1 MVIVESAPRARG
13 KVAAARTSSRRRSRG
28 QAMVEFAL
36 VAPVF
41 FLMFFGLI
49 EFALINSS
57 ITSFNFAAKDA
68 ARIGSLLGRTDP
80 TVDTQIVNDVLGRTS
95 GLVVA
100 KTQFIE
106 VYRSDAAG
114 SLPPSTNP
122 TENSY
127 PPVTSAACSV
137 CNWAVASR
145 NDSLLNADYL
155 GVRITYVYTY
165 LTAFVSGGASQLQL
179 SALSVQRI
187 EPQDYQGH
195 RPQPP
200 ALLAAVMSAHGTS
213 TPSCATASSAPALE
227 PFHPGGG
234 SPRCAGEPVA
244 WLRERMQGALALSM
258 GGVA

>member
-1 MVIVESAPRARG
+1 MVIVDSAPRARG
-13 KVAAARTSSRRRSRG
+13 KVAAARTSPRRRSRG

-80 TVDTQIVNDVLGRTS
+80 TVDKQIVNDVIGRTG

-100 KTQFIE
+100 KTSLIE

-155 GVRITYVYTY
+155 GVRVTYIYTY
-165 LTAFVSGGASQLQL
+165 LTAFISGGASQLQL

-200 ALLAAVMSAHGTS
+200 ALLATSAHGAS
-213 TPSCATASSAPALE
+213 APSCATASSPPALQ

-234 SPRCAGEPVA
+234 SPRCAGEPAA
-244 WLRERMQGALALSM
+244 WLRERMQGELALWM
-258 GGVA
+258 GGAA